1 MLLDTSVE
9 CTCYQG
15 QSIKSLQP
23 VNQQMAKIQRIGQ
36 GGKGRERGVPITHH
50 ADFFQLSRITE
61 RQNKILTTLTSI
73 LLSFD
78 LRKSEVEEQQ
88 KGEDVGVITIY
99 F

>member
-36 GGKGRERGVPITHH
+36 GGKGRERGGVPITRH
-50 ADFFQLSRITE
+50 ADFFQLSCITE
-61 RQNKILTTLTSI
+61 K
-73 LLSFD
+73 
-78 LRKSEVEEQQ
+78 
-88 KGEDVGVITIY
+88 
-99 F
+99 